1 MVMAKMAP
9 AIATDQPVDMGSD
22 FRRSGQWA
30 FRATASQNRVS
41 DVYRQRVNSLSGSF
55 FSSPPGFFRPRPT
68 IPDAAP
74 PLAFL
79 SLVHRKES

>member
-1 MVMAKMAP
+1 MAP

-41 DVYRQRVNSLSGSF
+41 DVCGQRVNSLSGSF
-55 FSSPPGFFRPRPT
+55 LVPRLDFLAPVLLIPG
-68 IPDAAP
+68 AAL

-79 SLVHRKES
+79 SLDHRKEF